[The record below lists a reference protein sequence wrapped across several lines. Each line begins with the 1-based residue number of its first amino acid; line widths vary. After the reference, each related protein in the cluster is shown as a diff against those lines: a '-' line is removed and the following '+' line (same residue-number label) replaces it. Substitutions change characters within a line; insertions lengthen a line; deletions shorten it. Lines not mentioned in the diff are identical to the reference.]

1 MVLDQVEES
10 LTRTD
15 TDRPE
20 ELAELIAALA
30 EVFVRPDDRPRG
42 KLVLGFRM
50 EWLAVIERRLS
61 EALLPRAKMFLE
73 PLDRQGII
81 EAVRGPGRLT
91 APAGREIARPV
102 ISRRL
107 EVQYR
112 LEIADDL
119 PGLIADDLL
128 NDRDSLVAPTLQ
140 ILLNAMWEKAREADA
155 ARPRFDRA
163 LYEDLRRKGILLGD
177 FLDRQLAN
185 LRAWRP
191 DAVDSGLVLD
201 LLEFYTTPLG
211 SASERSAGELAV
223 GVRTHR
229 PRSAGAVAAV
239 QRSVPADRSRPGR

>member
-1 MVLDQVEES
+1 MPDA
-10 LTRTD
+10 RDAD

-73 PLDRQGII
+73 PLDRRGII
-81 EAVRGPGRLT
+81 EAVRGPAT
-91 APAGREIARPV
+91 ADRCRRDER
-102 ISRRL
+102 SRGPSSRGGSRS
-107 EVQYR
+107 QYG

-140 ILLNAMWEKAREADA
+140 ILLNAMWEKARQADA

-163 LYEDLRRKGILLGD
+163 LYDDLRRNGILLGD
-177 FLDRQLAN
+177 FLERQLAN

-191 DAVDSGLVLD
+191 DAVDTGLVLD

-211 SASERSAGELAV
+211 SASERSAGELASAY
-223 GVRTHR
+223 GHIGPR
-229 PRSAGAVAAV
+229 PAGPAGAVP
-239 QRSVPADRSRPGR
+239 RSLLC